1 MQISASLRD
10 VLLEHS
16 HAHWFAS
23 CLWLLSCSNSR
34 AEQLRLTTR
43 PPKAETLTP
52 WTLYKALADTK
63 QNQPLSSGLRVYFRS
78 LDTGEEGTGQEGEG
92 LEWQNLMPHVPLKR
106 SGHPRVVQRLG
117 LYAFTADGSGSI
129 PVR

>member
-1 MQISASLRD
+1 MLTGLPSVAAFL
-10 VLLEHS
+10 
-16 HAHWFAS
+16 
-23 CLWLLSCSNSR
+23 SNSR

-43 PPKAETLTP
+43 PLKPETLTP

-78 LDTGEEGTGQEGEG
+78 LNTGEEGTGQEGEG

-106 SGHPRVVQRLG
+106 PGHSLVVQRLG
-117 LYAFTADGSGSI
+117 LYAFTADGPGSI
-129 PVR
+129 PSQVIKILQATCCAKKT